1 MSSEFLVIAPSDWIL
16 IDWEKITSLEP
27 EMYAHSVKYFI
38 ESNQMHYIEEFLR
51 KWEMFPVD
59 KTITAAK
66 LIEETFLIKVG

>member
-1 MSSEFLVIAPSDWIL
+1 MSNEFLVIAPSEWIL

-27 EMYAHSVKYFI
+27 EIYIHSVKYFI
-38 ESNQMHYIEEFLR
+38 ETHQLHYIEEFLR
-51 KWEMFPVD
+51 KWDMFPVD